1 MQLDNISNT
10 KRGGLGGGRT
20 EIMALRCGILERGY
34 CTGMV
39 VLIQSY

>member
-20 EIMALRCGILERGY
+20 GMMALMGD
-34 CTGMV
+34 TGKG
-39 VLIQSY
+39 VLAWWY